1 LEVIMSTADVP
12 SVAKATQVRLNRVT
26 DSYFR
31 VVLDNPPLNLMGPEF
46 VRQIR
51 GVVTALENDDGVKV
65 VVFESAVD
73 GVFLNHSDFLANFE
87 DLTSIPQGPT
97 GLEAWPDVLVRLT
110 RAPFVSIALIRGR
123 ATGNGSEL
131 LLACDMSF
139 ASREKAIFSHFEVGA
154 GIVPGGGPMAR
165 LPRVM
170 GRARALEVLLGA
182 DDIRAADA
190 EFLGYVNRALPDA
203 ELDDFVDA
211 LATRI
216 ASFDKWAIAN
226 TKRLV
231 NEASLPPDV
240 EIRAGWDACMSSV
253 KRPAAQERIKVL
265 LERGLQEP
273 GDTEDRLGFSVGQLG
288 LIDER

>member
-1 LEVIMSTADVP
+1 MGTTDVP
-12 SVAKATQVRLNRVT
+12 SATNVAQVRLNRIT
-26 DSYFR
+26 PSLCR

-46 VRQIR
+46 VWEIR
-51 GVVTALENDDGVKV
+51 EVVTRLESDDRVKV
-65 VVFESAVD
+65 VIFESAVD

-131 LLACDMSF
+131 ALACDMSF
-139 ASREKAIFSHFEVGA
+139 ASREKALFSHFEVGV
-154 GIVPGGGPMAR
+154 GVVPGGGPMAR

-170 GRARALEVLLGA
+170 GRGRALEVLLGA
-182 DDIRAADA
+182 DDIRGADA
-190 EFLGYVNRALPDA
+190 ELYGYVNRALPDA
-203 ELDDFVDA
+203 ELDDVVDA

-240 EIRAGWDACMSSV
+240 ELRAGWDACMASV
-253 KRPAAQERIKVL
+253 KRPATQERIKAL
-265 LERGLQEP
+265 LGRGLQEL

-288 LIDER
+288 LASEH

>member
-1 LEVIMSTADVP
+1 MSTTDTP
-12 SVAKATQVRLNRVT
+12 SATKAAQVRLARVT
-26 DSYFR
+26 DSYVR

-46 VRQIR
+46 VWQIR
-51 GVVTALENDDGVKV
+51 EVVTALENDDRVKV

-139 ASREKAIFSHFEVGA
+139 ASRDKALLSHFEVGV
-154 GIVPGGGPMAR
+154 GVVPGGGPMAR

-170 GRARALEVLLGA
+170 GRGRALEVLLGA
-182 DDIRAADA
+182 DDIQGADA
-190 EFLGYVNRALPDA
+190 ELFGYVNRALPDA
-203 ELDDFVDA
+203 ELDSFVNA

-226 TKRLV
+226 TKSLV

-240 EIRAGWDACMSSV
+240 EIRAGWDACMASV
-253 KRPAAQERIKVL
+253 KRPAAQERIKTL
-265 LERGLQEP
+265 LEQGLQKP
-273 GDTEDRLGFSVGQLG
+273 GDTEARLGFSVGQLG
-288 LIDER
+288 PTGER

>member
-1 LEVIMSTADVP
+1 
-12 SVAKATQVRLNRVT
+12 
-26 DSYFR
+26 
-31 VVLDNPPLNLMGPEF
+31 MGPDF
-46 VRQIR
+46 VLQIR
-51 GVVTALENDDGVKV
+51 EVVTALENDDQVKV
-65 VVFESAVD
+65 VVFESGVD

-131 LLACDMSF
+131 LLACDMGF
-139 ASREKAIFSHFEVGA
+139 ASREKALFSHFEVGV
-154 GIVPGGGPMAR
+154 GVVPGGGPMAR

-170 GRARALEVLLGA
+170 GRGRALEVLLGA

-190 EFLGYVNRALPDA
+190 ELFGYVNRALPDA
-203 ELDDFVDA
+203 ELNSYVDA

-240 EIRAGWDACMSSV
+240 EMRAGWDACMASV
-253 KRPAAQERIKVL
+253 KRPAAQERIKIL
-265 LERGLQEP
+265 LEQGHQEP

-288 LIDER
+288 LAGER

>member
-1 LEVIMSTADVP
+1 
-12 SVAKATQVRLNRVT
+12 
-26 DSYFR
+26 
-31 VVLDNPPLNLMGPEF
+31 MGPEF
-46 VRQIR
+46 VWQIR
-51 GVVTALENDDGVKV
+51 EIVTTLENDDRVKV
-65 VVFESAVD
+65 VIFESAVE

-131 LLACDMSF
+131 SLACDMSF
-139 ASREKAIFSHFEVGA
+139 ASREKALFSHFEVGV
-154 GIVPGGGPMAR
+154 GVVPGGGPMAR

-170 GRARALEVLLGA
+170 GRGRALEVLLAA
-182 DDIRAADA
+182 DDIRGTDA
-190 EFLGYVNRALPDA
+190 ELYGYVNRALPDA
-203 ELDDFVDA
+203 ELDNFVEA

-216 ASFDKWAIAN
+216 AAFDKWAIAN

-240 EIRAGWDACMSSV
+240 EMRAGWDACMASV
-253 KRPAAQERIKVL
+253 KRPAAQERIKTL
-265 LERGLQEP
+265 LEQGLQQP

-288 LIDER
+288 VTGER

>member
-1 LEVIMSTADVP
+1 MSTTDVP
-12 SVAKATQVRLNRVT
+12 SATKDAQVRLNRVT

-46 VRQIR
+46 VWQIR
-51 GVVTALENDDGVKV
+51 EIVTTIENDDRVKV

-131 LLACDMSF
+131 ALACDMSF
-139 ASREKAIFSHFEVGA
+139 ASREKALFSHFEVGV
-154 GIVPGGGPMAR
+154 GVVPGGGPMAR

-170 GRARALEVLLGA
+170 GRGRALEVVLGA
-182 DDIRAADA
+182 DDIRCADA
-190 EFLGYVNRALPDA
+190 ELFGYVNRALPDA
-203 ELDDFVDA
+203 ELDSFVDA

-240 EIRAGWDACMSSV
+240 EMRAGWDACMASV
-253 KRPAAQERIKVL
+253 KRPAAQERIKTL
-265 LERGLQEP
+265 LEQGLQER

-288 LIDER
+288 LTGER